1 MVEKAN
7 QVANRPYGLAKPAIK
22 SLITAERAQK
32 FELLIHLIINFN
44 RPLIVNGPT
53 GIGKS
58 TLLTVLREQRP
69 VEGHYCF
76 MTGDHQLSFSSIQER
91 LRSFLETEQPACKGF
106 SLDDAIALLEQ
117 KKLKLILMID
127 NAGELIPGLIDALS
141 EYALAN
147 PTLRVIFSLTQDEL
161 YIKSRS
167 DRSVEDCH
175 FIELLPLSEKQCRDF
190 LQNLSG
196 KPDAPI
202 SFNAVSDNM
211 VEYVY
216 RETHGIPGK
225 IVAQL
230 PRLSDF
236 ERLGAPVRFSIGL
249 FALFAIAGIAFVGW
263 EALAPKSDHHLT
275 ESLPRPQQQ
284 ALSVPLPVEK
294 FAGKQA
300 VNDSIVTDVAEQ
312 KPKPKMTNV
321 VTAPVAA
328 VPDRKIETTV
338 KNKEINDLE
347 VVSDSVENDRLENP
361 IAGPSIIKAEPLVP
375 AVADEKI
382 ETKRQ
387 ETIDSNRSEDDR
399 SWLFKQSSDHFT
411 LQLMVLSSRQSI
423 VNVLNKYRHLQQDL
437 KYLETRIGGKEKFIL
452 LYGSFSS
459 HAEAERATG
468 KLPAEFKGA
477 WVRRFAVLQSDI
489 KNAN

>member
-1 MVEKAN
+1 MHVPN
-7 QVANRPYGLAKPAIK
+7 QAENRPYGLAKPAIK

-76 MTGDHQLSFSSIQER
+76 MAGDHQLNFAAIQER

-106 SLDDAIALLEQ
+106 SLDDAIALLER

-127 NAGELIPGLIDALS
+127 NAGELIPGLIDTLS

-147 PTLRVIFSLTQDEL
+147 PALRVIFSLTQDEL

-216 RETHGIPGK
+216 RETHGIPGQ

-249 FALFAIAGIAFVGW
+249 FALFAIAGIALVGW
-263 EALAPKSDHHLT
+263 EALVPESDHHLT

-294 FAGKQA
+294 SVRKQA
-300 VNDSIVTDVAEQ
+300 VNDSIVTEIAEQ
-312 KPKPKMTNV
+312 KTKKTSV
-321 VTAPVAA
+321 VAA
-328 VPDRKIETTV
+328 PIAAVQGQKIDTAL
-338 KNKEINDLE
+338 KNEAANNLE
-347 VVSDSVENDRLENP
+347 AVSESAENNKLENP
-361 IAGPSIIKAEPLVP
+361 IAGPSIINADSLVP
-375 AVADEKI
+375 TVEDKKI
-382 ETKRQ
+382 ETKPQ

-459 HAEAERATG
+459 HVEAERATG
-468 KLPAEFKGA
+468 KLPTEFKGA

>member
-1 MVEKAN
+1 MHVPN
-7 QVANRPYGLAKPAIK
+7 QAANRPYGLAKPAIK

-58 TLLTVLREQRP
+58 TLLNVLREQRP

-76 MTGDHQLSFSSIQER
+76 MAGDHQLNFAAIQER

-106 SLDDAIALLEQ
+106 SLDDAIALLER

-127 NAGELIPGLIDALS
+127 NAGELIPGLIDTLS

-147 PTLRVIFSLTQDEL
+147 PALRVIFSLTQDEL

-167 DRSVEDCH
+167 DRSIEDCH

-216 RETHGIPGK
+216 RETHGIPGQ

-249 FALFAIAGIAFVGW
+249 FALLAIAGIAFVGW
-263 EALAPKSDHHLT
+263 EALVPESDYDLA
-275 ESLPRPQQQ
+275 ESLPRKQQQ
-284 ALSVPLPVEK
+284 ALSVPLAVEK
-294 FAGKQA
+294 SVRKQA
-300 VNDSIVTDVAEQ
+300 VNDSIVTEIAEQ
-312 KPKPKMTNV
+312 KTKKTSV
-321 VTAPVAA
+321 VAA
-328 VPDRKIETTV
+328 PIAAVQGQKIDTAL
-338 KNKEINDLE
+338 KNEAANNLE
-347 VVSDSVENDRLENP
+347 AVSESAENNKRENP
-361 IAGPSIIKAEPLVP
+361 IAGPSIINADSLVP
-375 AVADEKI
+375 TVEDKKI
-382 ETKRQ
+382 ETKPQ

-459 HAEAERATG
+459 HVEAERATG
-468 KLPAEFKGA
+468 KLPTEFKGA

>member
-7 QVANRPYGLAKPAIK
+7 QAANRPYGLAKPAIK

-44 RPLIVNGPT
+44 RPLIVNGPA

-69 VEGHYCF
+69 VEGHYYF
-76 MTGDHQLSFSSIQER
+76 MAGDHQLNFAAIQER

-127 NAGELIPGLIDALS
+127 NAGELIPGLIDTLS

-147 PTLRVIFSLTQDEL
+147 PALRVIFSLTQDEL

-225 IVAQL
+225 IIAEL

-249 FALFAIAGIAFVGW
+249 FALLAIAGIAFVGW
-263 EALAPKSDHHLT
+263 EALAPESDHELT
-275 ESLPRPQQQ
+275 ESLPRSQQQ
-284 ALSVPLPVEK
+284 ALSVPLLVEK
-294 FAGKQA
+294 FAGKQM
-300 VNDSIVTDVAEQ
+300 VNDRIVTDVSEQ
-312 KPKPKMTNV
+312 KPKMTNV
-321 VTAPVAA
+321 VAAPVAA

-338 KNKEINDLE
+338 KNEAINYPE
-347 VVSDSVENDRLENP
+347 VVSEAAENRKPESP

-375 AVADEKI
+375 TVADEKI
-382 ETKRQ
+382 ETKPQ

-399 SWLFKQSSDHFT
+399 TWLFKQSSDHFT

-423 VNVLNKYRHLQQDL
+423 VNVLNKYQHLKQDL

-459 HAEAERATG
+459 HVEAERATG

-477 WVRRFAVLQSDI
+477 WVRRFAVLQNDI

>member
-7 QVANRPYGLAKPAIK
+7 QAENRPYGLAKPAIK

-44 RPLIVNGPT
+44 RPLIVNGPS

-76 MTGDHQLSFSSIQER
+76 MAGDHQLNFAVIQER
-91 LRSFLETEQPACKGF
+91 LRSFLGTEQLACKGF
-106 SLDDAIALLEQ
+106 SLDDSIALLEQ

-127 NAGELIPGLIDALS
+127 NAGELMPGLIDTLS

-147 PTLRVIFSLTQDEL
+147 PALRVIFSLTQDEL

-167 DRSVEDCH
+167 DRSVEYCH
-175 FIELLPLSEKQCRDF
+175 FIELMPLSEKQCRDF
-190 LQNLSG
+190 LQNLSR
-196 KPDAPI
+196 KPDASI
-202 SFNAVSDNM
+202 SFKAVSDNM

-225 IVAQL
+225 IVDEL

-236 ERLGAPVRFSIGL
+236 ERLGAPALFSIGL
-249 FALFAIAGIAFVGW
+249 FALFAIAAIAFVGW
-263 EALAPKSDHHLT
+263 ELLVPESGQDLT
-275 ESLPRPQQQ
+275 KSLPTSQQQ
-284 ALSVPLPVEK
+284 PLSVPLPVEK
-294 FAGKQA
+294 SVHKQA
-300 VNDSIVTDVAEQ
+300 ESDSIVTEVAEQ
-312 KPKPKMTNV
+312 KSEIIGAV
-321 VTAPVAA
+321 EPVQ
-328 VPDRKIETTV
+328 VQEIENAL
-338 KNKEINDLE
+338 KNKKINDVE
-347 VVSDSVENDRLENP
+347 AVSDSAENNKPENP
-361 IAGPSIIKAEPLVP
+361 IAGPRIIKAEPLVP
-375 AVADEKI
+375 TVTDEKI
-382 ETKRQ
+382 ETKPQ
-387 ETIDSNRSEDDR
+387 ETIDSNRSKDDR
-399 SWLFKQSSDHFT
+399 FWLFKQSSDHFT

-477 WVRRFAVLQSDI
+477 WVRRFAVLQNDT

>member
-7 QVANRPYGLAKPAIK
+7 QAANRPYGLAKPAIK

-58 TLLTVLREQRP
+58 TLLAVLREQRP

-76 MTGDHQLSFSSIQER
+76 MTGDHQLNFAEIQER

-127 NAGELIPGLIDALS
+127 NAGKLIPGLIDALS

-147 PTLRVIFSLTQDEL
+147 PALRVIFSLTQDEL

-202 SFNAVSDNM
+202 SFNAVSDIM

-249 FALFAIAGIAFVGW
+249 FALLAIAGIAFVGW
-263 EALAPKSDHHLT
+263 KAFIPESDHHLT
-275 ESLPRPQQQ
+275 ESLPRSQQQ

-294 FAGKQA
+294 IAGKQA
-300 VNDSIVTDVAEQ
+300 VNDRIVTDFAEQ
-312 KPKPKMTNV
+312 KPKMTNV

-328 VPDRKIETTV
+328 VPDRKIETTL
-338 KNKEINDLE
+338 KNREINDLE
-347 VVSDSVENDRLENP
+347 VVSDSAESNKLENP
-361 IAGPSIIKAEPLVP
+361 VAGPSIMKAEPLVP
-375 AVADEKI
+375 TVANEKI

-387 ETIDSNRSEDDR
+387 ETIDSHRSEDDR

-452 LYGSFSS
+452 LYGSFNS
-459 HAEAERATG
+459 HAEATRAAG
-468 KLPAEFKGA
+468 KLPSEFNGA

>member
-1 MVEKAN
+1 MHVPN
-7 QVANRPYGLAKPAIK
+7 QAANRPYGLAKPAIK

-76 MTGDHQLSFSSIQER
+76 MAGDHQLNFAEIQER
-91 LRSFLETEQPACKGF
+91 LRRFLEIEQPACKGF

-225 IVAQL
+225 IIAEL

-249 FALFAIAGIAFVGW
+249 FALFAIAGIALVGW
-263 EALAPKSDHHLT
+263 EALVPESDHHLT

-300 VNDSIVTDVAEQ
+300 VNNSIVTDVAEQ
-312 KPKPKMTNV
+312 QPKPKMTNV

-328 VPDRKIETTV
+328 LPDRKIETTV
-338 KNKEINDLE
+338 KNKKINDLE
-347 VVSDSVENDRLENP
+347 VVSDSAENDKLENP
-361 IAGPSIIKAEPLVP
+361 IADPSIVKAEPLVS

-382 ETKRQ
+382 ETKPQ
-387 ETIDSNRSEDDR
+387 ETIDSNRSEDDDR

-423 VNVLNKYRHLQQDL
+423 VNVLNKYRHLKQDL

-459 HAEAERATG
+459 HADAKRAAG

-477 WVRRFAVLQSDI
+477 WVRRFAVLQNDT

>member
-7 QVANRPYGLAKPAIK
+7 QAANRPYCLAKPAIK

-76 MTGDHQLSFSSIQER
+76 MAGDHQLDFAAIQER
-91 LRSFLETEQPACKGF
+91 LRRFLEIEQPSCKGF
-106 SLDDAIALLEQ
+106 SLDDAIALIEQ

-147 PTLRVIFSLTQDEL
+147 PALRVIFSLTQDEL

-175 FIELLPLSEKQCRDF
+175 FIEMLPLSEKQCRDF

-225 IVAQL
+225 IVAEL

-249 FALFAIAGIAFVGW
+249 FALLAIAGIAFVGW
-263 EALAPKSDHHLT
+263 EALVPESGHGLAT
-275 ESLPRPQQQ
+275 SLPGSQQQ

-294 FAGKQA
+294 FAGKQV
-300 VNDSIVTDVAEQ
+300 VNDSVVTEVAEQ
-312 KPKPKMTNV
+312 KSKMTSV
-321 VTAPVAA
+321 VAA
-328 VPDRKIETTV
+328 PIAAVQNRKIDTTL
-338 KNKEINDLE
+338 KNEAMNNSAAVFE
-347 VVSDSVENDRLENP
+347 SVENSKPERS
-361 IAGPSIIKAEPLVP
+361 IVAPSIINAEPLAP
-375 AVADEKI
+375 TIEEKNI
-382 ETKRQ
+382 ETKPK
-387 ETIDSNRSEDDR
+387 ETIGYERSEDNR
-399 SWLFKQSSDHFT
+399 SWLFNQSSDHFT

-423 VNVLNKYRHLQQDL
+423 VNVLNKYRHLKQDL

-452 LYGSFSS
+452 LYGSYSS
-459 HAEAERATG
+459 HADAKRATG

-477 WVRRFAVLQSDI
+477 WVRRFAVLQNDI